1 MFIYNLYKPLNV
13 HWGVMTTK
21 PFVTGQSAGYEALSV
36 FFLPSFLRNFFD
48 RQYSF
53 TWHQLRR
60 VAVNALVYDNTV
72 YF

>member
-13 HWGVMTTK
+13 ALGSNDDQTVFYMTACW
-21 PFVTGQSAGYEALSV
+21 VSV

-53 TWHQLRR
+53 TCHLRR
-60 VAVNALVYDNTV
+60 VAVNALV
-72 YF
+72 